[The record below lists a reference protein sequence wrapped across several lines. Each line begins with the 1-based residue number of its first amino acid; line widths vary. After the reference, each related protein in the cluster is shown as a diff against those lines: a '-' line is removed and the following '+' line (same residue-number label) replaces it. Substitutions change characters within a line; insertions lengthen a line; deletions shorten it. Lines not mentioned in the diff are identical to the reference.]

1 MIKKLIVQ
9 LKDVFKNTFS
19 IHQKTTSAECF
30 LSWIFQL
37 IISMIVIILGFIE
50 ITLDLGLY
58 ITIPLYSLL
67 TYLYLS
73 LPSFM
78 SLIVRR
84 FNDMNM
90 NVIYVWLMLFGYLS
104 QTILMFLGYQEL
116 MYPFIGTIIFL
127 LTHIYITMLILMP
140 SVQN

>member
-90 NVIYVWLMLFGYLS
+90 NVNYVWLMLFGYLS

>member
-1 MIKKLIVQ
+1 
-9 LKDVFKNTFS
+9 
-19 IHQKTTSAECF
+19 
-30 LSWIFQL
+30 
-37 IISMIVIILGFIE
+37 MIVIILGFIE

-90 NVIYVWLMLFGYLS
+90 NVNYVWLMLFGYLS

-116 MYPFIGTIIFL
+116 MYPFIGTIIFC
-127 LTHIYITMLILMP
+127 
-140 SVQN
+140 

>member
-90 NVIYVWLMLFGYLS
+90 NVNYVWLMLFGYLS

-140 SVQN
+140 SEHH